1 VSLEVKMIRNDTFF
15 ASLYH
20 NIACMWPQMKVV
32 LHKAKASDLAI
43 VKNLVPYYIYDMSE
57 YMAWATTSDGRHDG
71 CDGIEAY
78 WSDSDKHAFILRA
91 GREPAGFVLLL
102 EGNHGPSIDYS
113 FTDFFVLR
121 KFRRRGVGEQI
132 ARQLFTRY
140 PGRWQVDHLKDNKPA
155 AAFWRKV
162 IRRYTRGKFKSS
174 SAVCAEGAVSVLHFT
189 SR

>member
-1 VSLEVKMIRNDTFF
+1 
-15 ASLYH
+15 
-20 NIACMWPQMKVV
+20 MKVV
-32 LHKAKASDLAI
+32 LQKAKASDLAI
-43 VKNLVPYYIYDMSE
+43 IKNLVPYYIYDMSE
-57 YMAWATTSDGRHDG
+57 YMGWAAKPDGRHDG

-78 WSDSDKHAFILRA
+78 WSDSDKHAFILRT

-121 KFRRRGVGEQI
+121 KFRHRGVGERI
-132 ARQLFTRY
+132 ARQLFNRY
-140 PGRWQVDHLKDNKPA
+140 PGHWQIDLLKGNKPA

-162 IRRYTRGKFKSS
+162 ISRYTRGEFKTK
-174 SAVCAEGAVSVLHFT
+174 SASCGDGPVTILQFT